1 MEDAAKVAQQNESLY
16 TAADLK
22 HDYFYFS
29 FMTYNVDMAMRE
41 EGYHDTCWGNR
52 CIHVRD
58 LINVVDADV
67 VCLQELRHLPQNP
80 TITNPTP
87 TVNEFLASLKKYNWE
102 IGYRNASKLAFGQA
116 ILYDPAK
123 FYAKETRKF
132 WLSDVDSHVSDTWS
146 TNPAGFGSLV
156 LMAKLMPVMEGK
168 LLTNV
173 QPVWVVNVHF
183 VLDEDVKTKSCY
195 KLREIVDRECGD
207 TPFIV
212 CGDFNFFP
220 DRDAAKQREI
230 LESGWMDVGKTYGQR
245 TNRGVPIEGTFLGY
259 EHDQFKSPL
268 GVENLHSRLDNI

>member
-1 MEDAAKVAQQNESLY
+1 
-16 TAADLK
+16 
-22 HDYFYFS
+22 
-29 FMTYNVDMAMRE
+29 
-41 EGYHDTCWGNR
+41 
-52 CIHVRD
+52 
-58 LINVVDADV
+58 
-67 VCLQELRHLPQNP
+67 
-80 TITNPTP
+80 
-87 TVNEFLASLKKYNWE
+87 
-102 IGYRNASKLAFGQA
+102 
-116 ILYDPAK
+116 
-123 FYAKETRKF
+123 
-132 WLSDVDSHVSDTWS
+132 
-146 TNPAGFGSLV
+146 
-156 LMAKLMPVMEGK
+156 MAKLMPVMEGK

-268 GVENLHSRLDNI
+268 GVENLHSRLDNIYVRENSTVDIDPLRIYVSVLTNTMDSPDHNQPELSTRNTPSDHLPLYCQFVAPVLHHL